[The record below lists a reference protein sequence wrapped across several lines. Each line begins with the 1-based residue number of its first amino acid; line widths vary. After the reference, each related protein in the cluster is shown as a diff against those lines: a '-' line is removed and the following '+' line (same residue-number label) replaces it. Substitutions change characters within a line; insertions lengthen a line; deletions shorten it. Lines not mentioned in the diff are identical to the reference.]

1 MQNSYKRDLIASAAV
16 LVLAGGLASPALA
29 QSSTAPE
36 TNAQSATV
44 ETAPET
50 AANDGEIV
58 VTASKRGA
66 STIQDT
72 PLSVQA
78 LGGADLKAKGAI
90 DFADF
95 YRAVP
100 GLSVQD
106 EGPGDKRYVIRGINS
121 NGAGTVGQYL
131 DEIIITGENAQDG
144 GGQAPDI
151 KLFDMDRI
159 EVLKGPQGTT
169 FGSSSMAGAIRYI
182 TAKPVMNEWGGN
194 FQTALRA
201 TRGASLGIQTDGALN
216 IPVITDVL
224 AFRVSGFYADLPGF
238 IDNRFQ
244 KGANAEKSKAGRIEG
259 RLKISE
265 DLTLDAT
272 AMYQDVH
279 QDAKNFFN
287 RVGFDGQPLTQ
298 SRYFQADVVRAPY
311 DDDTEL
317 YNATLT
323 YKQPFGTFT
332 ATGSRFVRDTLFVRD
347 ASLAAQAFFG
357 LPFATTGRSSLSQA
371 KHRRVDSGEV
381 RYASDFG
388 GPLEILVGAF
398 GQNEN
403 RFFRSYWPTANASGL
418 VTQASRLLLDR
429 TVDTRIRER
438 ALFGEVAYKIV
449 PDLTATV
456 GGRLFDF
463 KLRQNTVAI
472 VSAGGGRGAG
482 AGPTLRTKDDGLI
495 GRFNLAYRLNDQVN
509 TYLQIAQGYRS
520 GGTNDQ
526 TAAAIANVIIPNG
539 YGSDSL
545 INYEFGVKTTL
556 ADRKLYLNGAVYFID
571 WSDIQTSNQ
580 ASAGTI
586 SFPYTGNGGKAD
598 VRGAEVVI
606 DARPVSGLQLT
617 ATANY
622 SLARLTRDNPIAT
635 TGRKGD
641 RIPYVP
647 KWTGAASATY
657 TFPLAGTVDGVLA
670 ADFSYQGGMATE
682 FNPTI
687 ANYKTLSDYAL
698 VGLRAGVTQGVWS
711 VNLNVTNLF
720 DNNTPIN
727 YNEIVPGVYPDGFYI
742 SRPRTFTLSAA
753 VKF

>member
-1 MQNSYKRDLIASAAV
+1 MRNIYRRDLVASAAV
-16 LVLAGGLASPALA
+16 VILACGWAAPAAA
-29 QSSTAPE
+29 QSTETPSSNTAD
-36 TNAQSATV
+36 
-44 ETAPET
+44 TAPET
-50 AANDGEIV
+50 AANDGDII

-66 STIQDT
+66 STIQNT
-72 PLSVQA
+72 PLSIQA
-78 LGGADLKAKGAI
+78 LSGAELKGKGAI

-95 YRAVP
+95 YRSIP

-151 KLFDMDRI
+151 KLFDIDRI

-182 TAKPVMNEWGGN
+182 TAKPVLNEWGGN
-194 FQTALRA
+194 FQAALRA
-201 TRGASLGIQTDGALN
+201 TRGASLGMQTDGALN
-216 IPVITDVL
+216 IPVVKDVL
-224 AFRVSGFYADLPGF
+224 AFRVSGFYADLPGY

-265 DLTLDAT
+265 DLTLDGT
-272 AMYQDVH
+272 AMYQNVH

-298 SRYFQADVVRAPY
+298 SRYYQADVVRAPY
-311 DDDTEL
+311 NDKSQL

-323 YKQPFGTFT
+323 YLQPFGTFT

-347 ASLAAQAFFG
+347 ASLAAQTFFN
-357 LPFATTGRSSLSQA
+357 LPYDSTGRSTLSQA
-371 KHRRVDSGEV
+371 KHRRVDSAEA
-381 RYASDFG
+381 RFASSFG
-388 GPLEILVGAF
+388 GPIEILVGAF

-403 RFFRSYWPTANASGL
+403 RFFRSYWPTVDASGL
-418 VTQASRLLLDR
+418 QTSDSRLLLDR

-438 ALFGEVAYKIV
+438 ALFGEVTYKIV
-449 PDLTATV
+449 PDLTATA

-463 KLRQNTVAI
+463 KLRQTSVAI
-472 VSAGGGRGAG
+472 VAAGGAPGRGP
-482 AGPTLRTKDDGLI
+482 GPLLGTKDHGVI
-495 GRFNLAYRLNDQVN
+495 GRFNLAYRFNDRIN
-509 TYLQIAQGYRS
+509 TYVQVAQGYRS

-526 TAAAIANVIIPNG
+526 TAAAIANVVIPDG
-539 YGSDSL
+539 YKSDSL
-545 INYEFGVKTTL
+545 VNYEFGVKTTL
-556 ADRKLYLNGAVYFID
+556 ADRKLYLNGAVYYID
-571 WSDIQTSNQ
+571 WSDIQVSNQ
-580 ASAGTI
+580 ASNGTL

-598 VRGAEVVI
+598 VRGAEIVL
-606 DARPVSGLQLT
+606 DARPIPGLQLT
-617 ATANY
+617 ATGNY
-622 SLARLTRDNPIAT
+622 SLARLTRDNPIAA

-657 TFPLAGTVDGVLA
+657 TFPIAGEVDGVLA
-670 ADFSYQGGMATE
+670 ADVSYQGSMATE

-687 ANYKTLSDYAL
+687 DNYRTLNHYAL
-698 VGLRAGVTQGVWS
+698 VGLRAGVSKGIWS
-711 VNLNVTNLF
+711 VNLNATNLF

-742 SRPRTFTLSAA
+742 SRPRTFTLSGA